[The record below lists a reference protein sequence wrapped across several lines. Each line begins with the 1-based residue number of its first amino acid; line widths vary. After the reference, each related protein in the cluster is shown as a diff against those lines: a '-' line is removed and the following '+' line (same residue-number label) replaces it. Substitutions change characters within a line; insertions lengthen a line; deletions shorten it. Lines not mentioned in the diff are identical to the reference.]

1 MSKNKKIIIISSIII
16 VLLALILFLMNQ
28 KSYYNG
34 KLPPKVEGSVYYTDS
49 RAQELF
55 KSEAFYSLK
64 SLKGHEVYLKNE
76 TINIDFYFDD
86 KADKH
91 QIDNARSFALVTFAL
106 KHAQGYGEFPY
117 GLLLL
122 GEQSI
127 EWRKTAC
134 RIYVDDKLNLDEIY
148 NENGRIVESK

>member
-1 MSKNKKIIIISSIII
+1 MNKKIIIGIII

-34 KLPPKVEGSVYYTDS
+34 KLPPKVEGSVYYTDT

-55 KSEAFYSLK
+55 KSEDFYSLK
-64 SLKGHEVYLKNE
+64 SLKGHEVYLTNE

-86 KADKH
+86 EADNH

-106 KHAQGYGEFPY
+106 RHASNYGESPY
-117 GLLLL
+117 GFLLL

-127 EWRKTAC
+127 EWKKTAC
-134 RIYVDDKLNLDEIY
+134 RIYVNDKLNIEETYD
-148 NENGRIVESK
+148 ENGKIMNSKYK

>member
-1 MSKNKKIIIISSIII
+1 MSKNKKIIIGIII

-49 RAQELF
+49 RAQVLF
-55 KSEAFYSLK
+55 KSEDFYSLK
-64 SLKGHEVYLKNE
+64 SLKGHEVYLINE

-86 KADKH
+86 EADDH

-106 KHAQGYGEFPY
+106 RHASNYGESPY
-117 GLLLL
+117 GFLLL

-127 EWRKTAC
+127 EWKKTAC
-134 RIYVDDKLNLDEIY
+134 RIYVDDKLNIEEIY
-148 NENGRIVESK
+148 DENGKIVDSK

>member
-1 MSKNKKIIIISSIII
+1 MSKNKKIIIGIII

-55 KSEAFYSLK
+55 KSETFYSLK
-64 SLKGHEVYLKNE
+64 SLKGHEVYLMNE
-76 TINIDFYFDD
+76 IINIDFYFDD
-86 KADKH
+86 EADDH
-91 QIDNARSFALVTFAL
+91 QIDNARSFALITFAL
-106 KHAQGYGEFPY
+106 RHASSFGESPY
-117 GLLLL
+117 GFLLL

-127 EWRKTAC
+127 EWKKTAC
-134 RIYVDDKLNLDEIY
+134 RIYVDDKLNIENIY
-148 NENGRIVESK
+148 DENGRIVGPK